1 MHDLADVEHGIE
13 DDWVIGGLRLPPEEG
28 IGDGPTGLHL
38 QRFLLQE
45 VHKGKEPVHGKQ
57 VAEVMHVGQDLA
69 DHGQELQGG
78 RRRGRRGGEEEGEG
92 GGEGE
97 RRKEDLL
104 CRATEHNVHTY
115 VCVHAQLWW
124 HGGTAHIR
132 TY

>member
-13 DDWVIGGLRLPPEEG
+13 DDWVVGGLRLPPEEG

-78 RRRGRRGGEEEGEG
+78 RRRGRRGGEGRRRGRG
-92 GGEGE
+92 GGKRTYSAGPQSTMYI
-97 RRKEDLL
+97 RMYVYM
-104 CRATEHNVHTY
+104 HNFGGMVVQHTY
-115 VCVHAQLWW
+115 VLTC
-124 HGGTAHIR
+124 G
-132 TY
+132 